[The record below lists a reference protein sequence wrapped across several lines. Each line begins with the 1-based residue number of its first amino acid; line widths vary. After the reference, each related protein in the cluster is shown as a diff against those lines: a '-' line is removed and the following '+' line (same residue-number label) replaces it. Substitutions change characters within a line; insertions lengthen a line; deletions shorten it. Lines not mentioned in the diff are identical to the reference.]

1 MSLHTHSDPVVGT
14 LVIDR
19 RLYGP
24 RRSAN
29 GGFAAGSI
37 SRSVDADVVTVR
49 LHKPVPLGRGMNVVA
64 TDDGGIRVVDGART
78 IASAYPG
85 TLADADPPPAPS
97 YRDAVLARAA
107 HPLAGMRHPLS
118 DCFVC
123 GPHRPDG
130 MHVTPGFAPDRADML
145 VAPWVVGA
153 DVSGSGIAHLAAVWG
168 AIDCTSYPAHALR
181 TGELCL
187 LGTMTALVERRPRV
201 GEKLVVYSWTRS
213 HERRRYETS
222 AVMVDA
228 DGAVVARADATWIAV
243 RHQRLHAL
251 RVRRRPAP
259 RVSY

>member
-1 MSLHTHSDPVVGT
+1 MSSHLLSGAVIGT

-19 RLYGP
+19 RLNGP

-29 GGFAAGSI
+29 GGFAAGLI

-49 LHKPVPLGRGMNVVA
+49 LHKPVPLGREMNVVEE
-64 TDDGGIRVVDGART
+64 DGDGIRVVDGART
-78 IASAYPG
+78 IASAHRG
-85 TLADADPPPAPS
+85 ALVATAPPEAPS

-107 HPLAGMRHPLS
+107 HPLAGMQHPLS

-130 MHVTPGFAPDRADML
+130 MHVTPGFVPGRPDLLA
-145 VAPWVVGA
+145 APWVVGA
-153 DVSGSGIAHLAAVWG
+153 DVSGAGMAHLAAVWG
-168 AIDCTSYPAHALR
+168 AIDCTSYPARALR
-181 TGELCL
+181 GGELCL
-187 LGTMTALVERRPRV
+187 LGTMTAVVERRPRV
-201 GEKLVVYSWTRS
+201 GEKIVVYSWTRS

-222 AVMVDA
+222 AAMVDA
-228 DGAVVARADATWIAV
+228 TGAVVARADATWIALQG
-243 RHQRLHAL
+243 QRLHAL